1 VPIEDDA
8 GAVKELIDQGKVR
21 YFGLSEAGPETF
33 RRGHAVQPV
42 TALQTEYSLFER
54 EIEQLFPVLEEL
66 GIGLVAYSPLGR
78 GFLTGTAKPA
88 AEYDP
93 SDMRSF
99 DLRWQPGNF
108 EENLGATERLRA
120 LAESKGATV
129 AELALAWLLHQGDYV
144 VPIPGTRNAP
154 GSRRTL
160 QP

>member
-1 VPIEDDA
+1 
-8 GAVKELIDQGKVR
+8 
-21 YFGLSEAGPETF
+21 
-33 RRGHAVQPV
+33 
-42 TALQTEYSLFER
+42 
-54 EIEQLFPVLEEL
+54 
-66 GIGLVAYSPLGR
+66 VAYSPLGR

-129 AELALAWLLHQGDYV
+129 AELALAWLLHQGDYM

-154 GSRRTL
+154 PGSRRTL